1 MLIMKKMV
9 MVLSLCF
16 ACMMSL
22 GGTCLANWSHAY
34 SSLHYF
40 ENRTWTRNFVLYEEN
55 PKTVGYNAVVELPDV
70 WYTIRGEKNKLDDA
84 FTYDPA
90 KKIFTYYA
98 PNENGAMRIEGE
110 IIFTDDQHL
119 IFTPAFSCSMF
130 NAGEKVLMRETD
142 SCDHWFIG
150 DPRPGV
156 SLWFH
161 TYLMDAM
168 RYVLHN
174 R

>member
-1 MLIMKKMV
+1 MKKMV

-90 KKIFTYYA
+90 KKIWLFTRKC
-98 PNENGAMRIEGE
+98 G
-110 IIFTDDQHL
+110 
-119 IFTPAFSCSMF
+119 
-130 NAGEKVLMRETD
+130 
-142 SCDHWFIG
+142 
-150 DPRPGV
+150 
-156 SLWFH
+156 
-161 TYLMDAM
+161 
-168 RYVLHN
+168 
-174 R
+174 